1 MAEFARGETLS
12 TAALCEKY
20 RLSSRA
26 VQKRKADFEKFVLDF
41 LGKQFLRLRIMA
53 QNIEGAISPLDAF
66 LMRQKPIYPPKRWI
80 QMPCSLSLPQQIEQN
95 VIKENL
101 LFAGIRKISSEVRKS
116 SCIVHR
122 CTVYDFIAK
131 KEVKCRRSVDQQRR
145 PPR

>member
-1 MAEFARGETLS
+1 
-12 TAALCEKY
+12 
-20 RLSSRA
+20 
-26 VQKRKADFEKFVLDF
+26 
-41 LGKQFLRLRIMA
+41 MA

-80 QMPCSLSLPQQIEQN
+80 QMPCSLSLPQQIEQS

-101 LFAGIRKISSEVRKS
+101 LFAGIRKISSEDQKS

-131 KEVKCRRSVDQQRR
+131 KRSDTEGMLAGAAPVTFRVEKRTFRADGPTNRGKAVTLD
-145 PPR
+145 P

>member
-66 LMRQKPIYPPKRWI
+66 LMRQKPIYPPEK
-80 QMPCSLSLPQQIEQN
+80 
-95 VIKENL
+95 
-101 LFAGIRKISSEVRKS
+101 
-116 SCIVHR
+116 
-122 CTVYDFIAK
+122 
-131 KEVKCRRSVDQQRR
+131 VDTDAM
-145 PPR
+145 